1 MAVQFGIVTTATG
14 VGEVILQ
21 SMTSNDSVQT
31 AQALDEFGN
40 IVAINGYS
48 RATSGSMQVLLNGEV
63 SVKSGDNIS
72 VGSDSMIVTGVD
84 KSETNT
90 GYAEATI
97 SFEGAPGVTPEGP
110 QGGQST

>member
-14 VGEVILQ
+14 VGSIIIQ
-21 SMTSNDSVQT
+21 SIKFNGSVQT

-40 IVAINGYS
+40 IIAINGYS
-48 RATSGSMQVLLNGEV
+48 KAVSGSMQVLLDGSVEV
-63 SVKSGDNIS
+63 AAGDIIT
-72 VGSDSMIVTGVD
+72 VGSFSVIVTGVD

-97 SFEGAPGVTPEGP
+97 NFEGAPGVTPVGP
-110 QGGQST
+110 INGQST

>member
-21 SMTSNDSVQT
+21 SVSSNDSVQT
-31 AQALDEFGN
+31 AQALDENGN

-48 RATSGSMQVLLNGEV
+48 RANSGSMQALLNGE
-63 SVKSGDNIS
+63 IS
-72 VGSDSMIVTGVD
+72 VAAGDIITVGGESKIVTGVD

-110 QGGQST
+110 QDGPST